1 MKKITPIAAL
11 ALIALAFTSCKKDYT
26 CTCTQ
31 TNGGQVVGTPVSFQT
46 GKLSKAAAEDKCNE
60 GDVEGD
66 NNGVVAKIDCE
77 L

>member
-1 MKKITPIAAL
+1 MKKIMPISAL
-11 ALIALAFTSCKKDYT
+11 VLFALAFTSCKKDYT

-31 TNGGQVVGTPVSFQT
+31 TNGGQTVGTPVTFQT
-46 GKLSKAAAEDKCNE
+46 GKLSRPAAEDKCNE

-66 NNGVVAKIDCE
+66 NNGVPVKIDCE